1 MHMDVPERLQSFGNY
16 RELHPLRL
24 ADRGKAVQTTP
35 AITTNLNRRL
45 LFTTSTASISFASL
59 SMHLIDNTVSLALFS
74 NHHHWCVS
82 IASRCT
88 KTFTWEAYAP
98 FQRIRRRRWSSGQEG
113 NSLWWMIIH
122 FRISARFFLANFH
135 SALPAGTSSC
145 VLELN
150 LPWSRDSQF
159 NSYFSSTTC
168 SSLLVLPDQYET
180 IEL

>member
-74 NHHHWCVS
+74 NHHH
-82 IASRCT
+82 
-88 KTFTWEAYAP
+88 
-98 FQRIRRRRWSSGQEG
+98 
-113 NSLWWMIIH
+113 
-122 FRISARFFLANFH
+122 
-135 SALPAGTSSC
+135 
-145 VLELN
+145 
-150 LPWSRDSQF
+150 
-159 NSYFSSTTC
+159 
-168 SSLLVLPDQYET
+168 
-180 IEL
+180 